1 MADNPYSSLPDH
13 RFWRKA
19 VASLPPFALD
29 PIIATPFKISPR
41 DKVATAGSCF
51 AQEIAHRLQQSGYHY
66 YLPEQPPEGMSAAEA
81 ERRNY
86 SMYSCRYGNL
96 YTTTQLLQ
104 LIQRAYGDFTP
115 DLDVWTSGRRPRRR
129 SLPSA
134 HRAGRL
140 CERRG
145 DAGRSRRGI
154 SPPCAK

>member
-66 YLPEQPPEGMSAAEA
+66 YLPERPPEGMSAAEA

-96 YTTTQLLQ
+96 
-104 LIQRAYGDFTP
+104 
-115 DLDVWTSGRRPRRR
+115 
-129 SLPSA
+129 
-134 HRAGRL
+134 
-140 CERRG
+140 
-145 DAGRSRRGI
+145 
-154 SPPCAK
+154 